1 MLISF
6 EDLENIEVLFKYK
19 KEIEESCIM
28 IRPWNK
34 THKLLLDKFNIL
46 DENDKSVYS
55 CIKAF
60 FYEMKKIKNIL
71 LSEDIIFSEQN
82 KEKAC
87 VIQGVEKLVKPVH
100 YVLKNIF
107 KIKMN
112 LKILRVEEVLDHAP
126 PTGGHYVI
134 TEIIL
139 KKDDN
144 ILNYMN
150 YVEYVSECFFE
161 SFKRHEKGNMSLHS
175 LENTH
180 CKGFLLQDIEDAK
193 NVKLKLITEPLL
205 LSKEKINE
213 LLTSLQKKK
222 KDENC
227 VHLELKNVEFVCRRY
242 VTCQNVT
249 DKSCMVCRPL
259 WFVEDFNVVI
269 QSITHSSKNV

>member
-71 LSEDIIFSEQN
+71 LSEDTIFSEQH
-82 KEKAC
+82 KGKVR
-87 VIQGVEKLVKPVH
+87 VIEGIESLVKPVH
-100 YVLKNIF
+100 YILKNIF

-112 LKILRVEEVLDHAP
+112 LKILRVHEVEEFNPFNTD
-126 PTGGHYVI
+126 GHYII
-134 TEIIL
+134 TKFIL

-144 ILNYMN
+144 ILNYIN

-161 SFKRHEKGNMSLHS
+161 SFKRHEKGNVSLHRVEDKRPSGFLFKGVDDNKNIEMSL
-175 LENTH
+175 LT
-180 CKGFLLQDIEDAK
+180 Q
-193 NVKLKLITEPLL
+193 PLL
-205 LSKEKINE
+205 LSKEKVE
-213 LLTSLQKKK
+213 KLLKLLQKKK
-222 KDENC
+222 NNETS
-227 VHLELKNVEFVCRRY
+227 VYLELKNVEFVCRKY

-249 DKSCMVCRPL
+249 DKSCVMCRPL
-259 WFVEDFNVVI
+259 WFVEDFHV
-269 QSITHSSKNV
+269 